1 MKYVLLTQGQGAQ
14 FTLMGKDFH
23 DNFSCFRQTMEEAED
38 VTKLNIRQWI
48 YEGTNE
54 ELSKTDKS
62 QLAIYATTIA
72 IYNVLKEVCPDVQFE
87 SGIGLS
93 LGEYSVLSVA
103 KALKFEDGLKVVKF
117 RGELMQQASL
127 QNPGKMAAVIGME
140 AEKIVPFLQGT
151 AVLANL
157 NTALQTVISG
167 SHVDVDQTA
176 LLLKQNGARRVID
189 LDVSG
194 AFHSSLMQNAF
205 NAFSPF
211 LESFSF
217 QDPIFPII
225 MNATGEKERSALQ
238 IRHLLA
244 KQLVSSVLLKK
255 SIEIAGNSH
264 KFLELGPG
272 TVVKGLVQKN
282 IDANVI
288 SINTVN
294 DLKEF
299 EVCVS

>member
-1 MKYVLLTQGQGAQ
+1 
-14 FTLMGKDFH
+14 
-23 DNFSCFRQTMEEAED
+23 
-38 VTKLNIRQWI
+38 
-48 YEGTNE
+48 
-54 ELSKTDKS
+54 
-62 QLAIYATTIA
+62 
-72 IYNVLKEVCPDVQFE
+72 
-87 SGIGLS
+87 
-93 LGEYSVLSVA
+93 
-103 KALKFEDGLKVVKF
+103 
-117 RGELMQQASL
+117 MQQASL